1 MVLYGNR
8 RIGERAARSTSLRWA
23 GVGREPERERI
34 SREREKTK
42 VEEVFRTAVNSV
54 LFRSLVREN

>member
-1 MVLYGNR
+1 MGGR
-8 RIGERAARSTSLRWA
+8 RARAR
-23 GVGREPERERI
+23 ERERV